1 MATKLTRSTNEELE
15 FLGCPFGTSKPG
27 RGGRRYL
34 PYVFTEH
41 GVVMLSTVL
50 NSDRAIAMSV
60 VVVSAFVRMREWI
73 ASNKDLA
80 ARIDDIDRLAHE
92 VKQIKAI
99 PAPRKRRIGFRISTE
114 RQLLEAYRRAKDSA
128 STMNQAV
135 GSA

>member
-1 MATKLTRSTNEELE
+1 MTRSTNEELE

-60 VVVSAFVRMREWI
+60 VVVSALVRMREWI

-80 ARIDDIDRLAHE
+80 ARIDDIDRLAHNCSKPT
-92 VKQIKAI
+92 VT
-99 PAPRKRRIGFRISTE
+99 PRIRPRR
-114 RQLLEAYRRAKDSA
+114 
-128 STMNQAV
+128 
-135 GSA
+135 